1 MSKKEIRYN
10 LRITSEE
17 LVQWRAC
24 AVVEEISLS
33 AWIRQR
39 CNDGIPS
46 KEEQTENLRIAK
58 EFEEKFKPGTT
69 VNIKMP
75 QRLMEHDKTCQCGIC
90 DFRRKNL
97 K

>member
-24 AVVEEISLS
+24 AVVAEISLS
-33 AWIRQR
+33 AWIRWR

-46 KEEQTENLRIAK
+46 KEEQAANLCIAK
-58 EFEEKFKPGTT
+58 ELEKRFKPGST

-75 QRLMEHDKTCQCGIC
+75 QRLMEHDK
-90 DFRRKNL
+90 NL